1 MMEIRKL
8 KNVMALIGYIT
19 TIICM
24 SATPQMVR
32 WYMSMYVI
40 YLVAIWLGHTEDH
53 DQVVLFFIMSKLHAS
68 MTFIYFT
75 LCCKSSIIII
85 ENESSY

>member
-8 KNVMALIGYIT
+8 KNVMALIGYVA
-19 TIICM
+19 TIICI

-53 DQVVLFFIMSKLHAS
+53 DQWSFFIMPKLHAN

>member
-1 MMEIRKL
+1 MMDTRKL
-8 KNVMALIGYIT
+8 KNILALIGYIM
-19 TIICM
+19 TIVCI

-53 DQVVLFFIMSKLHAS
+53 DQWSSFIMPKLHAH

-75 LCCKSSIIII
+75 LYSIYGIIII
-85 ENESSY
+85 ENESSN